1 MRARNRRGDGR
12 KADVRREDLRL
23 LSGGGCLQCRET
35 IDEHDHGNNAG
46 SMNSRPNPLFML
58 RSLLGRPGVARAEIE
73 AFQNARLRRLVRHAW
88 DNVPYYR
95 RLFERHGLKPQDI
108 RTLADLASIPLSS
121 KKDLQ
126 PLPTEDVVAR
136 GVDVN
141 QLIVHQTSGSTGQPC
156 KIRRTWFEERML
168 NLFRWRVKWYFGL
181 RAMDRQVSIGLRR
194 PSDPRNDRFQQRL
207 LQALGLYHSS
217 VLDCR
222 QPPQN
227 IVRQLRD
234 LHPTVVNGL
243 SGSLWR
249 VSLELGDADRRVIRP
264 RFIHCGGEVLTP
276 LMRRQVSEGFGA
288 PVYETYGSFEFNI
301 IAWECKETGDYHT
314 CDDALIVEVLK
325 DGRPAA
331 PGERGE
337 LIATSLYSFAMPLIR
352 FRLGDI
358 VTRGAALCA
367 CGKPFSTI
375 RAIQGRM
382 ADCFPLPDG
391 RRLHPFELGILI
403 NNAPW
408 VGKFQFLQERLDRII
423 MRAVPL
429 AAPSPEAIA
438 RVRELA
444 AQQLGPKIEFEIALE
459 SDIPLEPSGKFRTFR
474 SLVNSNY
481 DDLDWSAM
489 S

>member
-1 MRARNRRGDGR
+1 
-12 KADVRREDLRL
+12 L

-35 IDEHDHGNNAG
+35 FDEYDHGNNAG
-46 SMNSRPNPLFML
+46 SMNARPNPLFML
-58 RSLLGRPGVARAEIE
+58 RALLGHQGVARAEIE

-88 DNVPYYR
+88 EKVPYYR

-108 RTLADLASIPLSS
+108 RTLADLAAIPISS

-136 GVDVN
+136 GVDAN
-141 QLIVHQTSGSTGQPC
+141 QLIVHQTSGSTGQPT
-156 KIRRTWFEERML
+156 KIRRTWFEERVL
-168 NLFRWRVKWYFGL
+168 NAFRWRAARYFGL
-181 RAMDRQVSIGLRR
+181 RATDRYVSIRLNR
-194 PSDPRNDRFQQRL
+194 PLDPRNDRLHQRL
-207 LQALGLYHSS
+207 LHAIGLYHGT

-222 QPPQN
+222 QPVQD

-234 LHPTVVNGL
+234 LRPVVVDGL
-243 SGSLWR
+243 SGALWR
-249 VSLELGDADRRVIRP
+249 VSLELGDADRQVIRP
-264 RFIHCGGEVLTP
+264 RFVHCGGEVLTP
-276 LMRRQVSEGFGA
+276 TMRRKVSEAFGA
-288 PVYETYGSFEFNI
+288 PVYETYGSYEFNH
-301 IAWECKETGDYHT
+301 IAWQCKETGDYHT
-314 CDDALIVEVLK
+314 CDDSLIVEILE
-325 DGRPAA
+325 DGKPVT

-337 LIATSLYSFAMPLIR
+337 LVATNLHSFAMPFIR

-358 VTRGAALCA
+358 VTKGAALCA
-367 CGKPFSTI
+367 CGAPFSTI

-391 RRLHPFELGILI
+391 RLLHPYQLGSIIL

-408 VGKFQFLQERLDRII
+408 VGKYQFLQERLDRII
-423 MRAVPL
+423 LRAVPL
-429 AAPSPEAIA
+429 AAPSTEAIA

-444 AQQLGPKIEFEIALE
+444 TQQLGPKIEFEIALE
-459 SDIPLEPSGKFRTFR
+459 SDIPLEPSGKFRISR

-481 DDLDWSAM
+481 DDLNWTGYSNAI